1 VSARPALSVVI
12 ASTHAWPSARAC
24 LEILAP
30 QCRALN
36 AELLVGDSTG
46 QGLPDPLPDY
56 LRDVHCIVIS
66 GASIF
71 DLRAKCTE
79 IARGE
84 IVAWTE
90 DHCRPHGDWCVQVLE
105 AHRAQPDA
113 HAIGGAIVNG
123 STGSFMDW
131 ANFLCTFAPFLPPLN
146 RSRIGRVPAA
156 ANISFKRCALPA
168 GPLAAGQIEL
178 ALEAELWSKRK
189 IGFDERIL
197 VSHVQSWGF
206 WGTPRAHFHN
216 GRSTTGLRAA
226 EMSLGR
232 RLGRMLMCCVLPLEM
247 LRTVI
252 VPLAGKAEI
261 PYLRCLP
268 LIAGL
273 ALAHSAGEFTGLL
286 LRGAGSSPLQLE

>member
-1 VSARPALSVVI
+1 MSARPALSVVI
-12 ASTHAWPSARAC
+12 ASTHPWPSAQAC

-30 QCRALN
+30 QCRAWN

-46 QGLPDPLPDY
+46 VGLPDPLPDC
-56 LRDVHCIVIS
+56 LRNVRCLVVP

-71 DLRAKCTE
+71 DLRAECTG
-79 IARGE
+79 AACGE

-90 DHCRPHGDWCVQVLE
+90 DHCRPAGDWCARILE
-105 AHRAQPDA
+105 AHQTQPEAQ
-113 HAIGGAIVNG
+113 AIGGAIVNG
-123 STGSFMDW
+123 STRSLMDW
-131 ANFLCTFAPFLPPLN
+131 ANFLCTFAPFLPPLE

-156 ANISFKRCALPA
+156 ANISFKRGAIPQ

-178 ALEAELWSKRK
+178 TLEAELWSRRK
-189 IGFDERIL
+189 IGFDQRIV

-226 EMSLGR
+226 DMSLGR
-232 RLGRMLMCCVLPLEM
+232 RLGRMLVCCVLPLEI

-252 VPLAGKAEI
+252 LPLAGKPGI

-286 LRGAGSSPLQLE
+286 LRGAGRSPLELE